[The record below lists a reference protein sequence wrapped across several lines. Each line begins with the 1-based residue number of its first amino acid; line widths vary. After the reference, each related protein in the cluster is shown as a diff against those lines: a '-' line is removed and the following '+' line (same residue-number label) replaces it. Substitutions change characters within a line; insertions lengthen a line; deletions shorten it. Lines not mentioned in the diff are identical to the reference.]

1 MFKMKLLFVQ
11 QSWSLVLNSISKFL
25 YGEQGLN
32 VQGFNVLRN
41 KVGTYL
47 NGSTICLFWN
57 SNFEF
62 QPQVFVADYASFVGI
77 HINNLKESFDEDV
90 VDVRPRKK
98 QLQEN
103 NLPYDDLLLK
113 LMISIE
119 VTHCETFMVFG
130 KDIARFVGAFTNA
143 SMYSIWR
150 SLHNRFVFS
159 HMADEL
165 NEDCYKNIFFE
176 DQPNILF
183 IVQTDASG
191 TVLEMKT
198 NKYVGTKAE
207 KPAQLQ
213 LLDRY
218 YVVEERFQLNNS
230 LFPNKL
236 KDLQGREVVIAG
248 FDYRPYTV
256 IKCNTENSN
265 TRDIGVAQDSELSKV
280 FIDGTEARVVL
291 NFCEKFNCTVQIDTS
306 DADDWGTVYQ
316 NMSGDGAM
324 GMIINHKADICIGAM
339 YSWYEGY
346 TYLDLSMYLVRSGI
360 TCLVPAPLRLASWN
374 LPLQPF
380 QANLWAA
387 VLVYLCL
394 ETLGLVLAYRSEQV
408 LYVSASAREGWW
420 CCAMLGLA
428 TSFKLFI
435 SQSGNSTT
443 TSLTVRVLLFACFLN
458 DIIITSIYGG
468 GLASILTIPSMSEAA
483 DTVPR
488 LRNHR
493 LQWAANSEAW
503 VSAIRGS
510 DEPLVQD
517 LLSNFHIYSDEQLL
531 RFAQETQ
538 VRLGFTVE
546 RLPFGHFAIGDYLV
560 PEAIDQMVIMQEDLY
575 YQYTV
580 AFVPRL
586 WPLLEQ
592 FNTLIYSWHSS
603 GFDKYWEYRVVADN
617 LNVQKQQ
624 QVESTML
631 RSQED
636 IGPVRLGMSNFAGI
650 ILVWVLGSIVATLV
664 FVAELFATN
673 LKTPIDN

>member
-1 MFKMKLLFVQ
+1 M
-11 QSWSLVLNSISKFL
+11 S
-25 YGEQGLN
+25 Y
-32 VQGFNVLRN
+32 

-57 SNFEF
+57 RNFEF
-62 QPQVFVADYASFVGI
+62 QPQASVADYASFVGI
-77 HINNLKESFDEDV
+77 NINNLKGSFDEGT
-90 VDVRPRKK
+90 VDVRSMKK
-98 QLQEN
+98 QLQEK
-103 NLPYDDLLLK
+103 NLLYDDLLLK

-130 KDIARFVGAFTNA
+130 NDIARFVDAFTNA

-150 SLHNRFVFS
+150 SLHNRFIFS
-159 HMADEL
+159 HVADEL
-165 NEDCYKNIFFE
+165 NENCCDNFFFE

-183 IVQTDASG
+183 IVESQDASG
-191 TVLEMKT
+191 AVFEIKT
-198 NKYVGTKAE
+198 NKYVGTRAE

-218 YVVEERFQLNNS
+218 YVAEQRFQLKNL

-236 KDLQGREVVIAG
+236 KDLQGREVIIAG

-256 IKCNTENSN
+256 IKYNKENSN
-265 TRDIGVAQDSELSKV
+265 TRDIGVTQDSGLSNV
-280 FIDGTEARVVL
+280 YIDGTEARVVL
-291 NFCEKFNCTVQIDTS
+291 NFCAKFNCTVQIDTT

-324 GMIINHKADICIGAM
+324 GMVINHKADICIGAM

-360 TCLVPAPLRLASWN
+360 TCLVPAPLRLASWY

-380 QANLWAA
+380 QTNLWAA

-394 ETLGLVLAYRSEQV
+394 ETLGLVLAYRSEQE
-408 LYVSASAREGWW
+408 LYVSEIARDGWW
-420 CCAMLGLA
+420 CCAKLGLA
-428 TSFKLFI
+428 TAFKLFI
-435 SQSGNSTT
+435 SQSGNSKT
-443 TSLTVRVLLFACFLN
+443 TSVTVRVLLFACFLN

-510 DEPLVQD
+510 DDPLVQD

-531 RFAQETQ
+531 ELAQETQ
-538 VRLGFTVE
+538 VRMGFTVE
-546 RLPFGHFAIGDYLV
+546 RLPFGHFAIGDYLL

-624 QVESTML
+624 QVESTMT

-650 ILVWVLGSIVATLV
+650 ILVWVLGSTVATLI
-664 FVAELFATN
+664 FVAELFVDN
-673 LKTPIDN
+673 FKKTPTNTSLI